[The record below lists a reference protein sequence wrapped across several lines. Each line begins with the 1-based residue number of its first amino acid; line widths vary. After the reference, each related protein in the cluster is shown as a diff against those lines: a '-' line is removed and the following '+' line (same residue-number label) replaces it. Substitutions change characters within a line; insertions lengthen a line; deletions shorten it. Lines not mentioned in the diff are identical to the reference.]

1 MPKIQWSEL
10 PPELRDHFFDRAR
23 EREISFEDIYALKLR
38 RETEPEAPGIL
49 SSKNCG

>member
-1 MPKIQWSEL
+1 VVGVTAGASRPL
-10 PPELRDHFFDRAR
+10 FDRAR
-23 EREISFEDIYALKLR
+23 EREISFEDIYALKLW